1 MIENPPLIQIKKKS
15 SRKKPSQEQIDGFKN
30 IPTGFICDALNGY
43 AALDPSIKPLS
54 IHGKKVKQIVGP
66 ALTVFSGAADVLG
79 MAIALS
85 EIQPGDIVVNGVSG
99 FQGTAAVGDRIA
111 GMIKNNGGVGLVT
124 DGPMRDLDGIIET
137 GLDCFCTGLNPN
149 SPFNSG
155 PAKIGFPINI
165 GGTTVSSGDIIVADS
180 DGVTVVPFDKIDE
193 VLKKLDRIIEG
204 ENAMDKQVSE
214 GLKISQKALD
224 YINSDQVIYED
235 YSFMVS

>member
-15 SRKKPSQEQIDGFKN
+15 SRKRPSEKQINGFKN

-54 IHGKKVKQIVGP
+54 IPGKKVKQIIGP

-85 EIQPGDIVVNGVSG
+85 EIEPGDIVVNGVSG

-155 PAKIGFPINI
+155 PAKIGFPMNI

-193 VLKKLDRIIEG
+193 VLKKLDRIIEV
-204 ENAMDKQVSE
+204 ESAMDKEVSE

-224 YINSDQVIYED
+224 YLESDQVIYVD
-235 YSFMVS
+235 

>member
-54 IHGKKVKQIVGP
+54 IPGKKVKQIVGP

-111 GMIKNNGGVGLVT
+111 GMIKNNGGIGLVT

-193 VLKKLDRIIEG
+193 VLKKLDRIIEV

-224 YINSDQVIYED
+224 YLNSDQVVY
-235 YSFMVS
+235 FN

>member
-54 IHGKKVKQIVGP
+54 IPGKKVKQIVGP

-111 GMIKNNGGVGLVT
+111 GMIKNNGGIGLVT
-124 DGPMRDLDGIIET
+124 DGPMRDLVGIIET
-137 GLDCFCTGLNPN
+137 GLSCFCTGLNPN

-180 DGVTVVPFDKIDE
+180 DGVAIVPFDKIDE
-193 VLKKLDRIIEG
+193 VLKKLDRIIEV

-224 YINSDQVIYED
+224 YLNSDQVVYFD
-235 YSFMVS
+235 

>member
-15 SRKKPSQEQIDGFKN
+15 SRKRPSEEQINAFKN
-30 IPTGFICDALNGY
+30 IPTGFICDDLNGS

-54 IHGKKVKQIVGP
+54 IPGKKVKHIVGP

-155 PAKIGFPINI
+155 PAKIGFPLNI

-193 VLKKLDRIIEG
+193 VLKKLDRIIEV

-224 YINSDQVIYED
+224 YLESDQVIYVD
-235 YSFMVS
+235 

>member
-15 SRKKPSQEQIDGFKN
+15 SRKRPSEEQINAFKN

-54 IHGKKVKQIVGP
+54 IPGKKVKHIVGP

-193 VLKKLDRIIEG
+193 VLKKLDRIIEV

-224 YINSDQVIYED
+224 YLESDQVIYVD
-235 YSFMVS
+235 

>member
-15 SRKKPSQEQIDGFKN
+15 SRKRPSEKQINGFKN

-54 IHGKKVKQIVGP
+54 IPGKKVKQVVGP

-79 MAIALS
+79 MAIALN
-85 EIQPGDIVVNGVSG
+85 EIEPGDIVVNGVSG

-155 PAKIGFPINI
+155 PAKIGFPMNI

-193 VLKKLDRIIEG
+193 VLKKLDRIIEV
-204 ENAMDKQVSE
+204 ESAMDKQVSE

-224 YINSDQVIYED
+224 YLKSDQVVYFD
-235 YSFMVS
+235 

>member
-15 SRKKPSQEQIDGFKN
+15 SRKRPSEDQINGFKN

-54 IHGKKVKQIVGP
+54 IPGKKVKHIVGP

-111 GMIKNNGGVGLVT
+111 GMIKNNGGVGLIT

-155 PAKIGFPINI
+155 PAKIGFPLNI
-165 GGTTVSSGDIIVADS
+165 GGTSVSSGDIIVADS

-193 VLKKLDRIIEG
+193 VLNKLDRIIEV

-224 YINSDQVIYED
+224 YIESDQVIYVD
-235 YSFMVS
+235 

>member
-54 IHGKKVKQIVGP
+54 IPGKKVKQIVGP

-111 GMIKNNGGVGLVT
+111 GMIKNNGGIGLVT

-193 VLKKLDRIIEG
+193 VLKKLDRIIEV
-204 ENAMDKQVSE
+204 ESVMDKQVSE

-224 YINSDQVIYED
+224 YLKSDQVVYFD
-235 YSFMVS
+235 

>member
-54 IHGKKVKQIVGP
+54 IPGKKVKQIVGP

-85 EIQPGDIVVNGVSG
+85 EIEPGDIVVNGVSG

-193 VLKKLDRIIEG
+193 VLKKLDRIIEV

-224 YINSDQVIYED
+224 YLNSDQVVYFD
-235 YSFMVS
+235 

>member
-15 SRKKPSQEQIDGFKN
+15 SRKRPSEKQINGFKN

-54 IHGKKVKQIVGP
+54 IPGKKVKQIVGP

-85 EIQPGDIVVNGVSG
+85 EIEPGDIVVNGVSG

-155 PAKIGFPINI
+155 PAKIGFPMNI

-193 VLKKLDRIIEG
+193 VLKKLDRIIEV
-204 ENAMDKQVSE
+204 ESAMDKEVSE

-224 YINSDQVIYED
+224 YLNSDQVVYFD
-235 YSFMVS
+235 

>member
-54 IHGKKVKQIVGP
+54 IPGKKVKQIVGP

-193 VLKKLDRIIEG
+193 VLKKLDRIIEV

-224 YINSDQVIYED
+224 YLNSDKVVYFD
-235 YSFMVS
+235 

>member
-54 IHGKKVKQIVGP
+54 IPGKKVKQIVGP

-180 DGVTVVPFDKIDE
+180 DGVTVIPFDKIDE
-193 VLKKLDRIIEG
+193 VLRKLDRIMEV
-204 ENAMDKQVSE
+204 ESAMDKQVSE

-224 YINSDQVIYED
+224 YLKSDQVVYFD
-235 YSFMVS
+235 

>member
-15 SRKKPSQEQIDGFKN
+15 SRKRPSEKQINGFKN

-54 IHGKKVKQIVGP
+54 IPGKKVKQIVGP

-155 PAKIGFPINI
+155 PAKIGFPMNI

-193 VLKKLDRIIEG
+193 VLKKLDRIIEV
-204 ENAMDKQVSE
+204 ESAMDKEVSE

-224 YINSDQVIYED
+224 YLKSDQVVYFD
-235 YSFMVS
+235 

>member
-15 SRKKPSQEQIDGFKN
+15 SRKRPSEEQINGFKN

-54 IHGKKVKQIVGP
+54 IPGKKVKHIVGP

-180 DGVTVVPFDKIDE
+180 DGVTVVPFDKINE
-193 VLKKLDRIIEG
+193 VLKKLDRIIEV
-204 ENAMDKQVSE
+204 ENAMDKQVRE

-224 YINSDQVIYED
+224 YLNSDQVVYFD
-235 YSFMVS
+235 

>member
-15 SRKKPSQEQIDGFKN
+15 SRKRPSEKQINGFKN

-54 IHGKKVKQIVGP
+54 IPGKKVKQVVGP

-85 EIQPGDIVVNGVSG
+85 EIEPGDIVVNGVSG

-155 PAKIGFPINI
+155 PAKIGFPMNI

-193 VLKKLDRIIEG
+193 VLKKLDRIIEV
-204 ENAMDKQVSE
+204 ESAMDKQVSVC
-214 GLKISQKALD
+214 LKISQKALD
-224 YINSDQVIYED
+224 YLKSDQVVYFD
-235 YSFMVS
+235 

>member
-15 SRKKPSQEQIDGFKN
+15 SRKRPSEDQINGFKN

-54 IHGKKVKQIVGP
+54 IPGKKVKHIVGP

-111 GMIKNNGGVGLVT
+111 GMIKNNGGVGLIT

-155 PAKIGFPINI
+155 PAKIGFPLNI
-165 GGTTVSSGDIIVADS
+165 GGTSVSSGDIIVADS

-193 VLKKLDRIIEG
+193 VLNKLERIIEV

-224 YINSDQVIYED
+224 YLESDQVIYVD
-235 YSFMVS
+235 

>member
-54 IHGKKVKQIVGP
+54 IPGKKVKQIVGP

-99 FQGTAAVGDRIA
+99 FQGTAAVGDRVA

-193 VLKKLDRIIEG
+193 VLKKLDRIIEV
-204 ENAMDKQVSE
+204 ESAMDKQVSE

-224 YINSDQVIYED
+224 YLKSDQVVYFD
-235 YSFMVS
+235 

>member
-15 SRKKPSQEQIDGFKN
+15 SRKRPSEEQINGFKN

-54 IHGKKVKQIVGP
+54 IPGKKVKHIVGP

-155 PAKIGFPINI
+155 PAKIGFPLNI

-193 VLKKLDRIIEG
+193 VLNKLDRIIEV

-224 YINSDQVIYED
+224 YIESDQVIYVD
-235 YSFMVS
+235 

>member
-54 IHGKKVKQIVGP
+54 IPGKKVKQIVGP

-85 EIQPGDIVVNGVSG
+85 EMQPGDIVVNGVSG

-137 GLDCFCTGLNPN
+137 GSDCFCTGLNPN

-193 VLKKLDRIIEG
+193 VLKKLHRIIEA
-204 ENAMDKQVSE
+204 ESAMDKQVSE

-224 YINSDQVIYED
+224 YLKSDQVVYFD
-235 YSFMVS
+235 

>member
-54 IHGKKVKQIVGP
+54 IPGKKVKQIVGP

-155 PAKIGFPINI
+155 PAKIGFPVNI

-193 VLKKLDRIIEG
+193 VLKKLDRIIEV
-204 ENAMDKQVSE
+204 ENAMDKQVNE

-224 YINSDQVIYED
+224 YLNSDQVVYFD
-235 YSFMVS
+235 

>member
-54 IHGKKVKQIVGP
+54 IPGKKVKQIVGP

-111 GMIKNNGGVGLVT
+111 GMIKNNGGIGLVT

-193 VLKKLDRIIEG
+193 VLKKLDRIIEV

-224 YINSDQVIYED
+224 YLNSDQVVYFD
-235 YSFMVS
+235 

>member
-15 SRKKPSQEQIDGFKN
+15 SRKRPSEKQINGFKN

-54 IHGKKVKQIVGP
+54 IPGKKVKQIVGP

-85 EIQPGDIVVNGVSG
+85 EIEPGDIVVNGVSG

-155 PAKIGFPINI
+155 PSKIGFPMNI

-193 VLKKLDRIIEG
+193 VLNKLDRIIEV
-204 ENAMDKQVSE
+204 ESAMDKQVSE

-224 YINSDQVIYED
+224 YLKSDQVVYFD
-235 YSFMVS
+235 

>member
-15 SRKKPSQEQIDGFKN
+15 SRKRPSEKQINGFKN

-54 IHGKKVKQIVGP
+54 IPGKKVKQVVGP

-85 EIQPGDIVVNGVSG
+85 EIEPGDIVVNGVSG

-155 PAKIGFPINI
+155 PAKIGFPMNI

-193 VLKKLDRIIEG
+193 VLKKLDRIIEV
-204 ENAMDKQVSE
+204 ESAMDKQVSE

-224 YINSDQVIYED
+224 YLKSDQVVYFD
-235 YSFMVS
+235 

>member
-15 SRKKPSQEQIDGFKN
+15 SRKRPSEKQINGFKN

-54 IHGKKVKQIVGP
+54 IPGKKVKHIVGP

-111 GMIKNNGGVGLVT
+111 GMIKNNGGVGLIT

-155 PAKIGFPINI
+155 PAKIGFPLNI
-165 GGTTVSSGDIIVADS
+165 GGTSVSSGDIIVADS

-193 VLKKLDRIIEG
+193 VLKKLDRIIEV

-224 YINSDQVIYED
+224 YLESDQVIYVD
-235 YSFMVS
+235 

>member
-54 IHGKKVKQIVGP
+54 IPGKKVKQIVGP

-85 EIQPGDIVVNGVSG
+85 EMQPGDIVVNGVSG

-111 GMIKNNGGVGLVT
+111 GMIKNNGGAGLVT

-193 VLKKLDRIIEG
+193 VLKKLDRIIEV
-204 ENAMDKQVSE
+204 ESAMDKQVSE

-224 YINSDQVIYED
+224 YLKSDQVVYFD
-235 YSFMVS
+235 